1 MSFKNLL
8 EPVIE
13 SGIKNTNFFEGRLL
27 SGKDLSDQEAAN
39 RIHRQQLG
47 RTLGHGVVEGLEV
60 SVENTGANGQ
70 QPVVRIKKGFA
81 ITLEGEVTELALN
94 YVDIQL
100 SRTLEQFV
108 GNNTGFKNC
117 SPLPSETLVPSGAG
131 LYILVM
137 SPAKAWQE
145 FAPKSGLQQ
154 QGIAHNCGRRY
165 LVEAVQFRLVKF
177 DPTLMPDIA
186 DDVRNDL
193 QNNYLSPSNPVSVDD
208 LPALSKMR
216 NLVAHICFGTD
227 ALIHSARDP
236 NFITRATTAVGLDA
250 LLGLEEGLTRCDTP
264 LALLYWNLDGIAF
277 IDNWAVKRKA
287 CHRDS
292 APYNIPTFTRH
303 SYNRADESRLQFQ
316 EHLDFLMQRIS
327 NLSNV
332 SAVDYFRFLPP
343 VGYLPIRTANATS
356 NIGFSE
362 QTFFKD
368 AVVRN
373 SVFVEAAALVSIAQ
387 AALAFWPVDLLSEE
401 FMWLYRTRENA
412 EEADNNPAATLQ
424 EYLVFTSGHA
434 PYFGNA
440 RFNRNKWDYSNYGLI

>member
-1 MSFKNLL
+1 MSFKTLL

-27 SGKDLSDQEAAN
+27 SAKDLSEQETAN

-70 QPVVRIKKGFA
+70 HPVVRIKKGFA
-81 ITLEGEVTELALN
+81 LTLEGEVVELALN

-108 GNNTGFKNC
+108 GINTGFKNC

-145 FAPKSGLQQ
+145 FAPQSGLQQ
-154 QGIAHNCGRRY
+154 KGIAHNCGRRY
-165 LVEAVQFRLVKF
+165 LVEGVQFRLVKF

-186 DDVRNDL
+186 EDVRNEL
-193 QNNYLSPSNPVSVDD
+193 QDNYLSASNPVSAND

-216 NLVAHICFGTD
+216 NLVAHVCFGTD
-227 ALIHSARDP
+227 AILRAARDP
-236 NFITRATTAVGLDA
+236 NFITKHSTAVGLDA
-250 LLGLEEGLTRCDTP
+250 LLGLEEGLTYCDTP

-277 IDNWAVKRKA
+277 VDNWAVKRKA
-287 CHRDS
+287 CHRDT

-316 EHLDFLMQRIS
+316 EQLDFLMQRIS

-332 SAVDYFRFLPP
+332 SVVDYFRFLPP

-356 NIGFSE
+356 NIGFNE
-362 QTFFKD
+362 LTFFSD

-373 SVFVEAAALVSIAQ
+373 SVFVEAAALVPIAQ
-387 AALAFWPVDLLSEE
+387 AALAFWAVDLLSEE

-412 EEADNNPAATLQ
+412 EEATNNPAATLQ

>member
-27 SGKDLSDQEAAN
+27 SGKDLSDQETAN

-70 QPVVRIKKGFA
+70 QPVVRVKKGFA
-81 ITLEGEVTELALN
+81 ITLEGEVVELAVN

-100 SRTLEQFV
+100 SRRLEQFV
-108 GNNTGFKNC
+108 GSTTGFKNC
-117 SPLPSETLVPSGAG
+117 SALPSETLVPSAAG

-137 SPAKAWQE
+137 SPAQAWQE
-145 FAPKSGLQQ
+145 FAPKSGLQEK
-154 QGIAHNCGRRY
+154 GIAHNCGRRY
-165 LVEAVQFRLVKF
+165 RVEAVQFRLVKF
-177 DPTLMPDIA
+177 DPTQMPDISA
-186 DDVRNDL
+186 ATRNAL
-193 QNNYLSPSNPVSVDD
+193 QNDFLSAANPVSLDD

-216 NLVAHICFGTD
+216 NLVAHVCFGTD
-227 ALIHSARDP
+227 AIIQSARDP
-236 NFITRATTAVGLDA
+236 NFITAPTTAVGLDA
-250 LLGLEEGLTRCDTP
+250 LVGLEEGLSTCDTP
-264 LALLYWNLDGIAF
+264 LALLYWNLDGIVF
-277 IDNWAVKRKA
+277 VDNWAVKRKA

-316 EHLDFLMQRIS
+316 EQLDFLLARVS
-327 NLSNV
+327 NPANLSV
-332 SAVDYFRFLPP
+332 VDYFRFLPP
-343 VGYLPIRTANATS
+343 FGYVPIRTANATA
-356 NIGFSE
+356 NIGFNE
-362 QTFFKD
+362 QVFFKD

-373 SVFVEAAALVSIAQ
+373 SVFVEAAALVPIAQ
-387 AALAFWPVDLLSEE
+387 AALAFWAVDLPSEE

-412 EEADNNPAATLQ
+412 EAADNNPASTLQ

-440 RFNRNKWDYSNYGLI
+440 RFDRNKWDYSNYGLI